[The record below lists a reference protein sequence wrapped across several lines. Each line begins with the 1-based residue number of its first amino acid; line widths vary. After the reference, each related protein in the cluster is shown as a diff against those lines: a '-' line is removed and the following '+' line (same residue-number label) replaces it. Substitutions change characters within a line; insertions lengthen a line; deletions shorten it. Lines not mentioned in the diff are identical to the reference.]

1 MSDPIMCIWR
11 DGAFY
16 PSGNYHTARCHDRFG
31 EGELVALEV
40 EAERSV
46 RSHRHYFA
54 TIADLWQNL
63 PERLAEAPYAKTPE
77 TLRKHALIATGYA
90 DCETIDAGS
99 KAAAERVAALVGTL
113 ATKAHGYCIVK
124 VSGPVVRCYTPQTQS
139 YRGMGAKLFQSSKDS
154 VLDWIETLVKVDA
167 A

>member
-54 TIADLWQNL
+54 TIAASSSRPLT
-63 PERLAEAPYAKTPE
+63 EKSRGSAAF
-77 TLRKHALIATGYA
+77 LRPMISGNVV
-90 DCETIDAGS
+90 S
-99 KAAAERVAALVGTL
+99 
-113 ATKAHGYCIVK
+113 
-124 VSGPVVRCYTPQTQS
+124 VSGRVLVPVATIAPS
-139 YRGMGAKLFQSSKDS
+139 
-154 VLDWIETLVKVDA
+154 
-167 A
+167 